1 MKHKGYNNVVSSNGN
16 SVANAWKYNNK
27 ELEEE
32 LNLGWY
38 DYGARR
44 YDPAIARWTTQDPLA
59 DMYESWSPYNYT
71 TNNPIRYIDP
81 DGMMVND
88 ALTGDGVL
96 GDTTPDP
103 EPDDVDGGTLDEVV
117 IVAKVTK
124 NESSN
129 DSGWLSWVQG
139 GLDLIGAIP
148 VIGEVA
154 DAVNAGIYLYNG
166 DYENAAISALAIIPV
181 VGDLGKIYKYSKKL
195 AKLIE
200 KVKGVSGVYEITT
213 KSGKKYIG
221 QSKDIG
227 KRLKQHNKSA
237 KFKSD
242 EIVDVKVTEVKGNKV
257 SREVFEQR
265 KINDA
270 SGIDNLLNKRNP
282 IGSKR
287 SGEMS
292 RNVTRGKE
300 FKMN

>member
-1 MKHKGYNNVVSSNGN
+1 MDCLQLDILDRNYRQAELKIVYRNKNLTLKSSGKKQRGLYPFGLKHKGYNNVVSSNGN

-71 TNNPIRYIDP
+71 MNNPIRYIDP
-81 DGMMVND
+81 DGMMVSD
-88 ALTGDGVL
+88 ALTGDDVL

-154 DAVNAGIYLYNG
+154 DGVNAAIYLANG

-213 KSGKKYIG
+213 KSGKKYI
-221 QSKDIG
+221 
-227 KRLKQHNKSA
+227 
-237 KFKSD
+237 
-242 EIVDVKVTEVKGNKV
+242 
-257 SREVFEQR
+257 
-265 KINDA
+265 
-270 SGIDNLLNKRNP
+270 
-282 IGSKR
+282 
-287 SGEMS
+287 
-292 RNVTRGKE
+292 
-300 FKMN
+300 

>member
-1 MKHKGYNNVVSSNGN
+1 M
-16 SVANAWKYNNK
+16 
-27 ELEEE
+27 
-32 LNLGWY
+32 
-38 DYGARR
+38 
-44 YDPAIARWTTQDPLA
+44 
-59 DMYESWSPYNYT
+59 
-71 TNNPIRYIDP
+71 NNPIRYIDP
-81 DGMMVND
+81 DGMMVSD
-88 ALTGDGVL
+88 ALTGDDVL

-103 EPDDVDGGTLDEVV
+103 EPDDVNGGTLDEIV
-117 IVAKVTK
+117 IVTKVTK
-124 NESSN
+124 TESS
-129 DSGWLSWVQG
+129 SSGGWLSWVQG

-154 DAVNAGIYLYNG
+154 DAANAVIYLANG
-166 DYENAAISALAIIPV
+166 DYENAAISAIAIIPI

-242 EIVDVKVTEVKGNKV
+242 EIVDVKVTEVKGNKL

-265 KINDA
+265 KIND
-270 SGIDNLLNKRNP
+270 SGGIDNLLNKRNP

-292 RNVTRGKE
+292 KNVTTGK
-300 FKMN
+300 KINMNE